1 MRAASRARGVARPP
15 SSPPHPS
22 SPPEGLVSAGSSRT
36 QQAAP
41 AAGGARRMRWSK
53 SMNEN
58 ALRAYFRAKGEET
71 GCLAYRARM
80 HRFFAELEP
89 SLSVTEQNLADRV
102 RYILRSNIF
111 GDAELERLRREAIPS
126 SNGNAT
132 AGNAAPLDAQQT
144 AYVDAA
150 VNIPFVANSDDDG
163 IVSHELEKM
172 RSILEESMLETRSMP
187 LENRPRLP
195 RIPLSKR
202 NRAVVRALNP
212 MLVTYLEASRDLC
225 ETDSILFGAA
235 LAVCRIIGAKLPMAG
250 RATQQSSAIPAWR
263 KRIEDRIAKAR
274 ALIGRLTSFRSGNNR
289 PRIMR
294 TVRMAFAG
302 TNISLSQ
309 PDITQKL
316 TERIDDLKQKIAA
329 WGKRIRRFSERSR
342 RFNQNRLFQSD
353 QKRLYKTLE
362 RPEVCGAGPG
372 PDQADTVAFW
382 RGLWSEPVNH
392 SEGPW
397 MEVVASQSASVTP
410 MDPVTITPEDV
421 AEAVRRAPN
430 WKSPGL
436 DGLHHY
442 WLKGFVV
449 CHAVLARQFQEAL
462 DQKSLPSL
470 FTTGITHL
478 VPKDQD
484 TTDPS
489 KYRPITWP
497 LPGGRR
503 GASGAGAGRG
513 SMRAAS
519 RARGAVRS
527 PSSPP
532 HPSSPPE
539 GLVSAGSS
547 RTQQAAP
554 AAGGA
559 RRMRWSQTMNA
570 NALRAYFRAKGE
582 ETGCLAYR
590 ARMHR
595 FFAELEPSLS
605 VTEQNLADRV
615 RYILRSNIFGDA
627 ELERLRREAVPSS
640 DGNAT
645 AGDAAPLIAQQ
656 TANVDAAVN
665 IPVVVDSD
673 DDGIVPHELEQMRSI
688 LEESMLETRSMPLE
702 NRPRLPRIPLS
713 KRNRA
718 VVRALNPMLVTYLEA
733 SRDLCETDSILFG
746 AALAV
751 CRIIGAKLPM
761 AGRATQQSS
770 AIPAWRKRIEDR
782 IAKARALIGRL
793 TSFRSGNIRPR
804 VVRTVRMA
812 FAGTNISLSQPDITQ
827 KLTERIDDLKQKI
840 AAWGKRIRR
849 FSERSRRF
857 NQNRLF
863 QSDQKRLY
871 KSLERPEVCGAG
883 PGPDQADTVA
893 FWRGLWS
900 EPVNHS
906 EGPWTEVVASRSA
919 SVTPMDPVT
928 ITPEDVAEAVRR
940 APNWKSPGLDG
951 LHHYWLKGF
960 VVCHAVLAR
969 QYQEALN
976 QKSLPSLFTTG
987 ITHLVPKDQDT
998 TDPSKYRPI
1007 TWPLPGGRRGASGA
1021 GAGRGSMR
1029 AASRARGAA
1038 RSPNSPPHPSS
1049 PPDGLMS
1056 AGSSR
1061 TRQAA
1066 SAAGGVRRMRWTR
1079 DMNANAL
1086 RAYYRAKGEETAG
1099 IAYRARMHCFF
1110 AELEPSIPVTEQ
1122 NLADRVRYIMRS
1134 KIFDDAELERLR
1146 REAIPSSNELAT
1158 AGDAAPQATD
1168 QLPRVEAAMD
1178 LPVVVDSDDDE
1189 MVSHELEQMRSILE
1203 EAILV
1208 TRSMPLENRPR
1219 LPRIP
1224 LSK

>member
-1 MRAASRARGVARPP
+1 MLHAELLGHVWAGTGSTATPVLRALLPLGERAAAVPLLGAATLHVRAGAALSLALDAQVCAALSLALDAQVRAALSLALDSGGPLPGGRRGASGAGAGRGSMRAASRARGAARSPN
-15 SSPPHPS
+15 SPPHPS
-22 SPPEGLVSAGSSRT
+22 SPPDGLMSAGSSRT
-36 QQAAP
+36 RQAAS
-41 AAGGARRMRWSK
+41 AAGGVRRMRWTRD
-53 SMNEN
+53 MNAN
-58 ALRAYFRAKGEET
+58 AMRAYYRAKGEET
-71 GCLAYRARM
+71 AGIAYRARM
-80 HRFFAELEP
+80 HCFFAELEP
-89 SLSVTEQNLADRV
+89 SIPVTEQNLADRV
-102 RYILRSNIF
+102 RYIMRSKIF
-111 GDAELERLRREAIPS
+111 DDAELERLRREAIPS
-126 SNGNAT
+126 SNELAT
-132 AGNAAPLDAQQT
+132 AGDEAPQATDQLPRVEAAMDLPVVGD
-144 AYVDAA
+144 
-150 VNIPFVANSDDDG
+150 SDDDEM
-163 IVSHELEKM
+163 VSHELEQM
-172 RSILEESMLETRSMP
+172 RSILEEAILETRSMP

-225 ETDSILFGAA
+225 ETDSVLFGAA
-235 LAVCRIIGAKLPMAG
+235 VAACRIIGAKLPMAG
-250 RATQQSSAIPAWR
+250 RATKQSSAIPAWR

-274 ALIGRLTSFRSGNNR
+274 ALIGRLISFRSGNNR
-289 PRIMR
+289 PRVVR

-329 WGKRIRRFSERSR
+329 WGKRIRRFTERSR

-353 QKRLYKTLE
+353 QKRLYKSLE

-372 PDQADTVAFW
+372 PDQANTVAFW

-397 MEVVASQSASVTP
+397 TEVVASQCASITP
-410 MDPVTITPEDV
+410 MDPVIITPDDV

-442 WLKGFVV
+442 WLKGFMV

-462 DQKSLPSL
+462 NQKSLPSL

-478 VPKDQD
+478 VPKDQG
-484 TTDPS
+484 
-489 KYRPITWP
+489 RC
-497 LPGGRR
+497 LGGRR

-645 AGDAAPLIAQQ
+645 AGNAAPLIAQQ

-665 IPVVVDSD
+665 IPFVVDSD
-673 DDGIVPHELEQMRSI
+673 DDGIVPHELEKMRSI
-688 LEESMLETRSMPLE
+688 LEELMLETRSMPLE

-761 AGRATQQSS
+761 AGRATQQGS
-770 AIPAWRKRIEDR
+770 AIPAWRKRIEGR
-782 IAKARALIGRL
+782 ISKARALIGRL

-827 KLTERIDDLKQKI
+827 KLTERIDDLKQKNSCL
-840 AAWGKRIRR
+840 G
-849 FSERSRRF
+849 E
-857 NQNRLF
+857 
-863 QSDQKRLY
+863 
-871 KSLERPEVCGAG
+871 
-883 PGPDQADTVA
+883 AD
-893 FWRGLWS
+893 S
-900 EPVNHS
+900 
-906 EGPWTEVVASRSA
+906 
-919 SVTPMDPVT
+919 T
-928 ITPEDVAEAVRR
+928 I
-940 APNWKSPGLDG
+940 
-951 LHHYWLKGF
+951 
-960 VVCHAVLAR
+960 
-969 QYQEALN
+969 
-976 QKSLPSLFTTG
+976 
-987 ITHLVPKDQDT
+987 
-998 TDPSKYRPI
+998 
-1007 TWPLPGGRRGASGA
+1007 
-1021 GAGRGSMR
+1021 
-1029 AASRARGAA
+1029 
-1038 RSPNSPPHPSS
+1038 
-1049 PPDGLMS
+1049 
-1056 AGSSR
+1056 
-1061 TRQAA
+1061 
-1066 SAAGGVRRMRWTR
+1066 
-1079 DMNANAL
+1079 
-1086 RAYYRAKGEETAG
+1086 
-1099 IAYRARMHCFF
+1099 
-1110 AELEPSIPVTEQ
+1110 
-1122 NLADRVRYIMRS
+1122 
-1134 KIFDDAELERLR
+1134 
-1146 REAIPSSNELAT
+1146 
-1158 AGDAAPQATD
+1158 
-1168 QLPRVEAAMD
+1168 
-1178 LPVVVDSDDDE
+1178 
-1189 MVSHELEQMRSILE
+1189 
-1203 EAILV
+1203 
-1208 TRSMPLENRPR
+1208 
-1219 LPRIP
+1219 
-1224 LSK
+1224 